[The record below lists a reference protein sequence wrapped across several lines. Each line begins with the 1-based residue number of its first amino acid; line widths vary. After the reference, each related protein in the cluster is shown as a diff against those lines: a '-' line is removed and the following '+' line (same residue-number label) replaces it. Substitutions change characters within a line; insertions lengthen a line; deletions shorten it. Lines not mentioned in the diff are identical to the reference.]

1 MGQKQRG
8 AFALEIKALS
18 EDGRFA
24 GYASVFDV
32 TDSQRDIMRPGAF
45 KTSLNLRKYPV
56 QLLWQHQWESPIGVL
71 EQVFEDKHGLYVE
84 GRLLLDVARAKEAH
98 ALLKAG
104 AIRGM
109 SIGYTVKKARRDADT
124 GARELLE
131 VELWEVSLVTLPA
144 NEAAQ
149 VTVVKSVDD
158 MRALLA
164 AMRQAEVALLY

>member
-1 MGQKQRG
+1 MEMKQRTS
-8 AFALEIKALS
+8 FALELKSLDAA
-18 EDGRFA
+18 GRFA

-32 TDSQRDIMRPGAF
+32 TDSQRDVMRVGAF
-45 KTSLNLRKYPV
+45 RNSLKQRKYPV

-71 EQVFEDKHGLYVE
+71 EQVFEDTHGLYVE
-84 GRLLLDVARAKEAH
+84 GRLLLEVARAKEAH

-109 SIGYTVKKARRDADT
+109 SIGYNVKRARRDPDS
-124 GARELLE
+124 GVRELLE

-149 VTVVKSVDD
+149 VTVVKSDD
-158 MRALLA
+158 DLRALLA